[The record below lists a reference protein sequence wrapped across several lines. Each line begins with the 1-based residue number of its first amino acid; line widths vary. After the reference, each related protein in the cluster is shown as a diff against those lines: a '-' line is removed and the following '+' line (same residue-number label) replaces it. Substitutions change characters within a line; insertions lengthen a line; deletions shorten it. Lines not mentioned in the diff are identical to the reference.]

1 MRRTTKG
8 LVIKEQTIGE
18 SDRLVTL
25 LTADFG
31 LVKAFV
37 RRAKQLKSRL
47 NSATTLFAY
56 CDFSLYR
63 SKDAFIVDDAV
74 PIEVFFNLRQDID
87 RLTLAQYFAQLAYE
101 LSAEEQP
108 QDELLRL
115 TLNSLHLLCKGEKSI
130 TQIKAVF
137 EFRALCLGG
146 YMPSV
151 LACDHCGT
159 YETPLMYFDTMEGRI
174 YCENCPKAGAVPVPK
189 NVVTAIRFIC
199 LTEPTKIFSFS
210 LSEENISL
218 LGSIAEKYTL
228 TRIQRRLSVLEFY
241 KGLQG

>member
-108 QDELLRL
+108 QEELLRL

-228 TRIQRRLSVLEFY
+228 TRIQRRLSALEFY

>member
-74 PIEVFFNLRQDID
+74 PIEVFLI
-87 RLTLAQYFAQLAYE
+87 
-101 LSAEEQP
+101 
-108 QDELLRL
+108 
-115 TLNSLHLLCKGEKSI
+115 
-130 TQIKAVF
+130 
-137 EFRALCLGG
+137 
-146 YMPSV
+146 
-151 LACDHCGT
+151 
-159 YETPLMYFDTMEGRI
+159 
-174 YCENCPKAGAVPVPK
+174 
-189 NVVTAIRFIC
+189 
-199 LTEPTKIFSFS
+199 
-210 LSEENISL
+210 
-218 LGSIAEKYTL
+218 
-228 TRIQRRLSVLEFY
+228 
-241 KGLQG
+241 